1 MVTLQ
6 FPVPFVMSILQSTS
20 YVNLSL
26 LKDRLTFTFPPLTL
40 PGTETVP
47 VNVSVKEL
55 YNNYAKDLPYIAGYD
70 SYLGENS
77 NFFPPKI

>member
-26 LKDRLTFTFPPLTL
+26 LKDRLTFTFPPLTD
-40 PGTETVP
+40 TVP